1 MEFGQLLQDSV
12 NVTDN
17 FDVVAVLEFCLEAF
31 LGEELLVHLDFSG
44 FFVALDVLEEVSA
57 VGGLDHVEE
66 AVGGGVADVVAVFI
80 VGMRFSKDL
89 NQLIITLIRG
99 LSQTH
104 PKLKIANLILLI
116 PHTFLNI
123 RFILDILDLVVI
135 AKVRLIQAIKINLLL
150 IDR

>member
-1 MEFGQLLQDSV
+1 MV
-12 NVTDN
+12 
-17 FDVVAVLEFCLEAF
+17 
-31 LGEELLVHLDFSG
+31 
-44 FFVALDVLEEVSA
+44 LDVLEEVSA
-57 VGGLDHVEE
+57 VGGLDHVKE
-66 AVGGGVADVVAVFI
+66 AVGRGVADVVAVFI

-104 PKLKIANLILLI
+104 SKLKIANLILLI